1 MALKPSLF
9 LLLCLATL
17 WSGASGEACAA
28 GALRRANAAEPE
40 TLDPQKAAGLP
51 ELQVDLDLFE
61 GLATYA
67 ADGGIVPGIATRW
80 EISADGLC
88 WTFHLRHDAKWSNGD
103 PVIAEDFVYTLRRLF
118 DPATAA
124 PNAYS
129 LAMIVNAKEIQ
140 AGREKDLARLGV
152 TAPDPYTLVIQLRE
166 PVPYLLA
173 ALGDTALPVNRKAV
187 EAHGVQWTRPENIV
201 TDGPFTVAEWTPQ
214 AQIVLRPNPYYYA
227 ADQLQLDEVR
237 WIVTEDATSS
247 LKRYRAGELDI
258 SRVPPPDLAPADSIS
273 PGELHESRQLSVEYL
288 VFNLRVEPFA
298 SKPKLREALALVIDR
313 ETLNRKVAPD
323 GQISTDSLVPP
334 FGADYTP
341 QSAAYAKLAAPER
354 LALARKL
361 MAEAGYP
368 PDKPLK
374 LTALYYTDRS
384 VKKRLLSIAAMWKD
398 ALGVELNLQNREWQ
412 IWLSA
417 LRQGD
422 FELSWSSA
430 TTELPDAAD
439 FLSGYRSTAGELND
453 AGYHNPVFDKLV
465 DAAQAEADSHARTR
479 LLEQAERQLLD
490 DTALIPLD
498 NPVSRLLVSPRVAG
512 WHDNILGLHLSRYLS
527 VKPAP

>member
-1 MALKPSLF
+1 MALKRTLVP
-9 LLLCLATL
+9 LLLLAAL
-17 WSGASGEACAA
+17 CSGWGHDAAA
-28 GALRRANAAEPE
+28 GTLRRANSAEPE
-40 TLDPQKAAGLP
+40 TLDPAKAAGLP
-51 ELQVDLDLFE
+51 ELQIDLDLYE

-67 ADGGIVPGIATRW
+67 ADGGIVPGIAARW
-80 EISADGLC
+80 ETSADGLR

-103 PVIAEDFVYTLRRLF
+103 PVTAEDFVYTLRRLF

-129 LAMIVNAKEIQ
+129 LTMIVNAKEIL
-140 AGREKDLARLGV
+140 AGQQKDLARLGA
-152 TAPDPYTLVIQLRE
+152 TAPDPSTLIIQLRQ

-173 ALGDTALPVNRKAV
+173 ALEVPALPVNRKAI
-187 EAHGVQWTRPENIV
+187 EAHGPQWTRPENIV
-201 TDGPFTVAEWTPQ
+201 TDGPFTLAEWTPQ
-214 AQIVLRPNPYYYA
+214 AQIVLKRNPYYHA

-237 WIVTEDATSS
+237 WVVAEDASVS

-258 SRVPPPDLAPADSIS
+258 SRVPPPDLGPADALR
-273 PGELHESRQLSVEYL
+273 PDDLHETRQLAVEYL
-288 VFNLRVEPFA
+288 AFNLRVEPFA
-298 SKPKLREALALVIDR
+298 SNPKLREALALVVDR
-313 ETLNRKVAPD
+313 ETLNRKVSPD

-334 FGADYTP
+334 LGTDYTP
-341 QSAAYAKLAAPER
+341 QSPAYAKLAAPER

-374 LTALYYTDRS
+374 LTVLYNTDRS
-384 VKKRLLSIAAMWKD
+384 IKKRLLSIAAMWKE
-398 ALGVELNLQNREWQ
+398 ALGVELTLQNREWQ

-422 FELSWSSA
+422 FELAWSSA
-430 TTELPDAAD
+430 ATELPDAAD

-453 AGYHNPVFDKLV
+453 AGYRNPAYDKLI
-465 DAAQAEADSHARTR
+465 DAALSEADIQVRTR
-479 LLEQAERQLLD
+479 LLEQAERLLLD

-498 NPVSRLLVSPRVAG
+498 NPVARMLVSPRVTG
-512 WHDNILGLHLSRYLS
+512 WRDNLLGLHLSRYLG
-527 VKPAP
+527 VQPAP